1 LGSGTIHREFK
12 SEEYWSQNM
21 TTMINDDSNNS
32 GSSRFNLSQS
42 PDNTHLGL
50 NNNLVPSAQNQYM
63 EGAKIDELNYG
74 VQKSAQNYFQQT
86 AMLDA
91 DYKNQGNFE
100 IIADNKVYFDES
112 LQNFDGFQKG
122 KGYMSNYK
130 EKYIDLGQYAEYNNF
145 LSVYDGNKI
154 NDSAMFGDLDFR
166 INNCAPGASNLHYS
180 HDNFDLI
187 THQ

>member
-1 LGSGTIHREFK
+1 
-12 SEEYWSQNM
+12 M

-63 EGAKIDELNYG
+63 EGAKIDELTYG

-112 LQNFDGFQKG
+112 LQNFDGFQNG
-122 KGYMSNYK
+122 KGYKSNYQ